1 MRRYSFPIHVA
12 LGLLLGSLLLFPDR
26 LQGQDANNY
35 SHFLSGYLFE
45 IYKESK
51 PANAYLVMTLSG
63 RQMGEAGVEIECV
76 LGNLR
81 GNALDRAY
89 RCELRHYSTGTGTIT
104 NPSVQEKSIAFDLH
118 VGGSDADKKMRV
130 RCTLD
135 EPTGRYLV
143 KASGTWSDQTHTEFT
158 RVKWKQLQSID
169 LEYNKLLPAL
179 F

>member
-1 MRRYSFPIHVA
+1 MQHFCCPIRLV
-12 LGLLLGSLLLFPDR
+12 LGLLLGGLLLSPYR
-26 LQGQDANNY
+26 LQGQDAHNY

-63 RQMGEAGVEIECV
+63 REMGGTGVEIECI

-89 RCELRHYSTGTGTIT
+89 RCELRHYSTGAGTIT
-104 NPSVQEKSIAFDLH
+104 NPSVQEKTIAFDLH
-118 VGGSDADKKMRV
+118 VGGSDADKKLRV
-130 RCTLD
+130 ICTLD
-135 EPTGRYLV
+135 EPSGRYLV

-169 LEYNKLLPAL
+169 LEYHKLLPAL
-179 F
+179 Y